1 MKNESSFTC
10 PIINA
15 GLIQQLP
22 KYVYKISKD
31 EKIKSITIFIFHQ
44 DFDLWYDRNRQEW
57 TETAQ
62 PPFIYRSTFVFSFR

>member
-10 PIINA
+10 PIIIA

-44 DFDLWYDRNRQEW
+44 DFD
-57 TETAQ
+57 
-62 PPFIYRSTFVFSFR
+62 I